1 MAAIAYVVTIR
12 RAAQILHQ
20 DEDLLWNLSDQIDL
34 EDGKLWIH
42 DIDGTDI
49 LAFTDAG
56 IEALRQAT
64 EDRIADKA

>member
-20 DEDLLWNLSDQIDL
+20 DEDLLWNLSDQIEL